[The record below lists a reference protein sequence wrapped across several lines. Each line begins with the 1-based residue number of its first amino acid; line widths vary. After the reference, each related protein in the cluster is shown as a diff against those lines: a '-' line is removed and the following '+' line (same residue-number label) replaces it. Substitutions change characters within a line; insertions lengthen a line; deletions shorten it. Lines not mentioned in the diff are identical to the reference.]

1 MFLDRERYLYSVID
15 YYHGSAQSK
24 MNGRMRMDKIIHL
37 KVDRGDETISLR
49 EVIEKIT
56 EIQAKN
62 PDREVFWDGDANAI
76 CSRKK

>member
-1 MFLDRERYLYSVID
+1 MPWR
-15 YYHGSAQSK
+15 K
-24 MNGRMRMDKIIHL
+24 RMEKKVHL
-37 KVDRGDETISLR
+37 KVDRNDETISLR

-76 CSRKK
+76 CSRKKIA

>member
-1 MFLDRERYLYSVID
+1 MPWR
-15 YYHGSAQSK
+15 K
-24 MNGRMRMDKIIHL
+24 RMDKKVHL
-37 KVDRGDETISLR
+37 KVDRNDESISLR

-76 CSRKK
+76 CSRKKVS

>member
-1 MFLDRERYLYSVID
+1 
-15 YYHGSAQSK
+15 
-24 MNGRMRMDKIIHL
+24 MRMDKIIHL
-37 KVDRGDETISLR
+37 KVDRNDETISLR

-76 CSRKK
+76 CSRKKQ